1 MNVGPIRAKV
11 LVVDDE
17 RPILMTLQALLERH
31 GYQVLLANSAGG
43 GLGLL
48 DEAKPDIVLLDI
60 GLPDANGLEVL
71 ATIKQRSP
79 LVQVIILSAQ
89 DSLSNA
95 IQAIKL
101 GAFHFISKP
110 YAPEELMSLIGRAI
124 EQSDLVRETADLRA
138 QTEVLTA
145 RLKKAEDALKPVFK
159 SRRMKEVEDLLG
171 RVAPSEANVLFTG
184 ESGVGK
190 EVMANRVHALSRRAN
205 GPIVKLNCAA
215 FPPNM
220 IESELFGYMKGAFT
234 GAVSDFKG
242 MIAEASGGTLFLD
255 EIAEMPAELQTRF
268 LRVLQE
274 REFRPLGSTK
284 TVKADFRLVAATN
297 RHIPDA
303 LQDGTL
309 RHDLYYRI
317 NTFHIEIPPLR
328 DRREDIAA
336 LVHAFVHRFAAQS
349 EKAVPVITP
358 EAMEML
364 VHYSW
369 PGNVRE
375 LQNAIEYG
383 VVLCRQNQISEKEL
397 PSGVTLPPAL
407 QGQLAG
413 APTGHSHSPGPK
425 NHHSDAL
432 NLENREREAII
443 KALAQ
448 SHGNKK
454 RAAEILGI
462 HRPTLYA
469 KIKRYAIQL

>member
-1 MNVGPIRAKV
+1 MSDGPFKARV

-31 GYQVLLANSAGG
+31 GYEVLLANSAAG
-43 GLGLL
+43 GLSLL
-48 DEAKPDIVLLDI
+48 EAGKPGIVLLDI

-71 ATIKQRSP
+71 ATIKARNP
-79 LVQVIILSAQ
+79 LVQAIILSAQ

-124 EQSDLVRETADLRA
+124 EQSNLVRETADLRA
-138 QTEVLTA
+138 QTQVLTA
-145 RLKKAEDALKPVFK
+145 RLKKAEDALKPLFK

-171 RVAPSEANVLFTG
+171 RVSPSEANLLFTG

-190 EVMANRVHALSRRAN
+190 EVMANRVHALSHRAN
-205 GPIVKLNCAA
+205 GPMVKLNCAA

-284 TVKADFRLVAATN
+284 MVKADFRLVAATN
-297 RHIPDA
+297 RVIPEA
-303 LQDGTL
+303 LRDGKL
-309 RHDLYYRI
+309 RQDLYYRI
-317 NTFHIEIPPLR
+317 NTFQIEIPALR
-328 DRREDIAA
+328 ERREDIAA
-336 LVHAFVHRFAAQS
+336 LVQAFLHRFAAQS
-349 EKAVPVITP
+349 SKEVPVILP

-364 VHYSW
+364 VRYSW

-383 VVLCRQNQISEKEL
+383 VVLCRHGQISEKEL
-397 PSGVTLPPAL
+397 PSEVTLPPAL
-407 QGQLAG
+407 QGRNA
-413 APTGHSHSPGPK
+413 AAANGHGK
-425 NHHSDAL
+425 VDAL
-432 NLENREREAII
+432 NLENCEREAIVR
-443 KALAQ
+443 ALAQ

-469 KIKRYAIQL
+469 KIKRYAIEL